1 MFSAHPTTDP
11 GIIFWPKP
19 TKKHTSELTLRIDNL
34 TPRKTKKSKGIRE
47 KEKGRRK
54 GKKEK
59 KEKKD
64 GGNREILSENHGEI
78 KIFEGISRALKLKL
92 RLQTKRHLN

>member
-1 MFSAHPTTDP
+1 M
-11 GIIFWPKP
+11 
-19 TKKHTSELTLRIDNL
+19 KK
-34 TPRKTKKSKGIRE
+34 KG
-47 KEKGRRK
+47 

-92 RLQTKRHLN
+92 GLQTKSQFN